1 MFAPKMIKITR
12 MKTLILIALTT
23 VVAMGQADKPF
34 KGSNTIVF
42 KTGLTNDEAFDAV
55 CKRLVSHAYSIETL
69 TKEFYQVR
77 TGIKPVENVTNYL
90 LIVNVEDGR
99 IRIRPLIKD
108 EKLGIYEWT
117 YKGSWMYAEYD
128 VHKQI
133 LKHFSD
139 LGDLVY
145 EKK

>member
-23 VVAMGQADKPF
+23 VVAMGQANKPF
-34 KGSNTIVF
+34 KGTNTIVF

-77 TGIKPVENVTNYL
+77 TGIKPIECVTRYL
-90 LIVNVEDGR
+90 LIVNVEDGM

-108 EKLGIYEWT
+108 EKLGLFEWT
-117 YKGSWMYAEYD
+117 YKASWIHAEYD

-133 LKHFSD
+133 LQHFSD
-139 LGDLVY
+139 LGEVTY